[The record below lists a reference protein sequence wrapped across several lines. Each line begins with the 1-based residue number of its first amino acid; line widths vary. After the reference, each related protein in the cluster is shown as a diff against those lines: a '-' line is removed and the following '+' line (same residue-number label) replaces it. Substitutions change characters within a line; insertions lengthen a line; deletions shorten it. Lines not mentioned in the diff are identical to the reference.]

1 MKNLIIILLL
11 SILACREYTRQ
22 DAIDWAIQNTSD
34 ELLEYCE
41 SRIDEI
47 NKGGDNERF

>member
-22 DAIDWAIQNTSD
+22 DAIDWAIQDTSD
-34 ELLEYCE
+34 ALLEYCE
-41 SRIDEI
+41 NRIDELT
-47 NKGGDNERF
+47 KKD